1 MKKIAVLAITKN
13 GIEIGLKLK
22 EYFSDFEIFAP
33 TKFSNDNEK
42 IQWYENSTTQK
53 IVDLFKNN
61 DGIICLFSLGA
72 VIRLLAPHIKD
83 KKTDPAVIVIDD
95 NANFVISVLSGH
107 LGGANELSNEIA
119 EKMGSTPIITTAAD
133 VNKTIAVDL
142 VGREFGWKINDDSN
156 VTRISAFMV
165 NKEKIGV
172 FQNIGK
178 KEWWK
183 GKLPENITF
192 FSDMKELKDSD
203 SKAYLII
210 TNDEINDEEVEK
222 AVISLLKHIPGNTIL
237 IDHFLDRCQEAEVD
251 AIFDGEN
258 FHIMGVMEHIEPAGI
273 HSGDSNAVL
282 PAFNL
287 TPLVVET
294 MEYYSEKIARALNI
308 KGLINIQFAIKD
320 GKVYV
325 IEANPRASRTTP
337 FIAKAYQIPYLNI
350 ATKVMLGANKLT
362 DFTMDKKLEGYAIKE
377 PVFSFEKFPGVNK
390 ELGPE
395 MKSTGE
401 AIRFIKDLRD
411 PYFRTLYKERSM
423 NLSK

>member
-33 TKFSNDNEK
+33 IKFSNNNEK

-210 TNDEINDEEVEK
+210 TNDQINDEEILKDSVVYRVPNLVVGIGLHWDTSKETILNGVNETLEKFELKQNQIARFVSIKKDKDIIGLIELGKEMDIPIEYIDREELATITAPNPSKTVQAFEGTASVSEAAAIKSSEGELIVEK
-222 AVISLLKHIPGNTIL
+222 QKFP
-237 IDHFLDRCQEAEVD
+237 
-251 AIFDGEN
+251 
-258 FHIMGVMEHIEPAGI
+258 P
-273 HSGDSNAVL
+273 
-282 PAFNL
+282 NL
-287 TPLVVET
+287 TVA
-294 MEYYSEKIARALNI
+294 IARMV
-308 KGLINIQFAIKD
+308 K
-320 GKVYV
+320 
-325 IEANPRASRTTP
+325 
-337 FIAKAYQIPYLNI
+337 
-350 ATKVMLGANKLT
+350 
-362 DFTMDKKLEGYAIKE
+362 
-377 PVFSFEKFPGVNK
+377 
-390 ELGPE
+390 
-395 MKSTGE
+395 
-401 AIRFIKDLRD
+401 
-411 PYFRTLYKERSM
+411 
-423 NLSK
+423 

>member
-33 TKFSNDNEK
+33 IKFSNDNEK

-222 AVISLLKHIPGNTIL
+222 DSVVYRVPNLVVGIGLHWNTSKETIL
-237 IDHFLDRCQEAEVD
+237 NGVNETLEKFELKQNQIARFVSIKKDKDVIGLIELGKEMNIPIEYIDREELATITAPNPSKTVQAFEGTASVSEAA
-251 AIFDGEN
+251 AIKSSEGELIVEKQK
-258 FHIMGVMEHIEPAGI
+258 FP
-273 HSGDSNAVL
+273 
-282 PAFNL
+282 PNL
-287 TPLVVET
+287 TVA
-294 MEYYSEKIARALNI
+294 IARII
-308 KGLINIQFAIKD
+308 K
-320 GKVYV
+320 
-325 IEANPRASRTTP
+325 
-337 FIAKAYQIPYLNI
+337 
-350 ATKVMLGANKLT
+350 
-362 DFTMDKKLEGYAIKE
+362 
-377 PVFSFEKFPGVNK
+377 
-390 ELGPE
+390 
-395 MKSTGE
+395 
-401 AIRFIKDLRD
+401 
-411 PYFRTLYKERSM
+411 
-423 NLSK
+423 